1 MRLLIW
7 VKRSLVA
14 CAVIGFA
21 VATHAGANA
30 VWSPNGLQDAFVGPL
45 VIDPTNTSTLY
56 AGGAGDAFKSTDGG
70 ANWVGI
76 NNGLTNTE
84 VFALAIDPT
93 KTSTLYAAA
102 DGVFASSDGGVNW
115 TPIRTG
121 LTDLVLVGVSTL
133 LIDPNTSTFYAG
145 TFDGVFVFVLEPLW
159 LYGPGKPAGMEAGF
173 NGLALANFTNLLATA
188 DLLAVTSRS
197 KIASLQARSPQG
209 NGNRATVML
218 QIGEQTALLRAGL
231 FEGDPDEPAW
241 IGLTSFTNEI
251 GTFF

>member
-45 VIDPTNTSTLY
+45 AIDPTNTSTLY
-56 AGGAGDAFKSTDGG
+56 AGGAGDAFKST
-70 ANWVGI
+70 
-76 NNGLTNTE
+76 
-84 VFALAIDPT
+84 
-93 KTSTLYAAA
+93 
-102 DGVFASSDGGVNW
+102 DGGVNW

-133 LIDPNTSTFYAG
+133 LIDPNTSTLYAG

-159 LYGPGKPAGMEAGF
+159 LYGPA
-173 NGLALANFTNLLATA
+173 
-188 DLLAVTSRS
+188 
-197 KIASLQARSPQG
+197 SPQVW
-209 NGNRATVML
+209 RPAS
-218 QIGEQTALLRAGL
+218 TAWL
-231 FEGDPDEPAW
+231 
-241 IGLTSFTNEI
+241 
-251 GTFF
+251 